1 MKIIERNG
9 KELKRKIRKRK
20 KKKEKEEKRETI
32 KKPKLEITIE
42 ATL

>member
-32 KKPKLEITIE
+32 KKPKLEIIIE